1 MSSRRSGTSQKEDH
15 QQIADEQREPLL
27 DQEAQDIESNQMAPE
42 DHNENQYQQYSEP
55 FFTEAQQ
62 QVTPGGQQN
71 NFFRGS
77 DAFKTEEE
85 ALAEPLVPE
94 KHEIEEEEE
103 KAAAPSKGYNL
114 ELRTFDQIEETAVDD
129 DTDESAGKKSPIDP
143 ITQLIT

>member
-1 MSSRRSGTSQKEDH
+1 
-15 QQIADEQREPLL
+15 
-27 DQEAQDIESNQMAPE
+27 MAPE

-114 ELRTFDQIEETAVDD
+114 ELRTFD
-129 DTDESAGKKSPIDP
+129 
-143 ITQLIT
+143 